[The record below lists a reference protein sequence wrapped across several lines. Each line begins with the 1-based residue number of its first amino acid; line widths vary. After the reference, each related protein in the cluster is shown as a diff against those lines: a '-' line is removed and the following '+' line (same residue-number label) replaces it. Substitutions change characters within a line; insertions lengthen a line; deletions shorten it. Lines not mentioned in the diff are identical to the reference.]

1 MTTAEVTRDT
11 PASGIRRTP
20 AHQAFRILHFAFTVA
35 PVLAGLDKFLNLMVE
50 WESYLW
56 AGVPNALGI
65 EASTFMYL
73 VGAIE
78 IAAGILVALKP
89 RIGGYVVSAWLLGI
103 IGNLILV
110 GGYLDIALRDLGL
123 ALGALA
129 LARLAEAFEP
139 SAGEAAG

>member
-1 MTTAEVTRDT
+1 MATAEVAGGT
-11 PASGIRRTP
+11 PASGIRRAP
-20 AHQAFRILHFAFTVA
+20 ARQAYRILHFAFTVA
-35 PVLAGLDKFLNLMVE
+35 PILAGLDKFLSLMVD

-56 AGVPNALGI
+56 AGVPNVLWI
-65 EASTFMYL
+65 EASTFMYM

-78 IAAGILVALKP
+78 IAAGILVAVKP

-110 GGYLDIALRDLGL
+110 GGYWDIALRDLGL

-139 SAGEAAG
+139 SGGA